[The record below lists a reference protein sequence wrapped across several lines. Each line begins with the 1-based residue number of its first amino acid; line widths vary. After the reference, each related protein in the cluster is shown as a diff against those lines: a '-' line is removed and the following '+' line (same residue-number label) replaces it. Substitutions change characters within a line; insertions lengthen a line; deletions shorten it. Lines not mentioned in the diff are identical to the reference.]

1 MRAMHRSRLVQLFL
15 DCDENHVTM
24 DEAVRFWAGALGLEP
39 DKDDKPGDR
48 YRGLVGRPGLPRIG
62 LQQVQEPSA
71 LHLDI
76 ETDDVEAEVKRLEKL
91 GATRKRQVKSW
102 WVMLAPT
109 GHTFCVVRPQTDD
122 FPGDASV
129 WDD

>member
-15 DCDENHVTM
+15 DCDENHVKM
-24 DEAVRFWAGALGLEP
+24 EDAVQFWSAALGLTP
-39 DKDDKPGDR
+39 DDDEPGDR
-48 YRGLVGRPGLPRIG
+48 YRGLHGRAGLPRIG

-71 LHLDI
+71 IHLDI

-91 GATRKRQVKSW
+91 GAVRKYQKKTW
-102 WVMLAPT
+102 WVMRAPT
-109 GHTFCVVRPQTDD
+109 GHDFCVVRVQTGDD
-122 FPGDASV
+122 FPGDANV